1 MWMNIEYKMLK
12 TELCSKK
19 FALASEFLKC
29 PDVKTLQTGWYDLGE
44 GVRAS
49 VQRYVTSPAKELS
62 FETHE
67 RFYDVQYVVE
77 GQEYMGVA
85 SRDGL
90 KVKTPYDADNDV
102 TFYEDPDLPGQV
114 LLRKGEYIILAPEDA
129 HKPRCAAGEPAP
141 VVKIVVK
148 VPV

>member
-1 MWMNIEYKMLK
+1 MECGNIIDLQKKEHSTEKLK
-12 TELCSKK
+12 RAISFLCRSG
-19 FALASEFLKC
+19 LAEI
-29 PDVKTLQTGWYDLGE
+29 PDGWYDLGE

-49 VQRYVTSPAKELS
+49 VQRYVTSPAEELS
-62 FETHE
+62 FEAHE

-90 KVKTPYDADNDV
+90 KAKTPYDADNDV

-141 VVKIVVK
+141 VMKIVVK

>member
-1 MWMNIEYKMLK
+1 MWMNRVHKVRLIDRN
-12 TELCSKK
+12 SKK
-19 FALASEFLKC
+19 FTLAFEFLKRK
-29 PDVKTLQTGWYDLGE
+29 DLNVLSSGWYDLGE

-49 VQRYVTSPAKELS
+49 VQRYVTSPAEELS

>member
-1 MWMNIEYKMLK
+1 MWMNRVHKVRLIDRN
-12 TELCSKK
+12 SKK
-19 FALASEFLKC
+19 FTLAFEFLKRK
-29 PDVKTLQTGWYDLGE
+29 DLNVLSSGWYDLGE

-49 VQRYVTSPAKELS
+49 VQRYVTSPAEELS

-67 RFYDVQYVVE
+67 HFYDVQYVVE

>member
-1 MWMNIEYKMLK
+1 MECGNIIDLRKKEHSTEKLK
-12 TELCSKK
+12 RAISFLCRLD
-19 FALASEFLKC
+19 LAEIS
-29 PDVKTLQTGWYDLGE
+29 DGWYDLGE

-49 VQRYVTSPAKELS
+49 VQRYVTSPAEELS

-67 RFYDVQYVVE
+67 HFYDVQYVVE

-129 HKPRCAAGEPAP
+129 HKPRCTAGEPAP

>member
-1 MWMNIEYKMLK
+1 MNSTKIGLEYKYDFSDS
-12 TELCSKK
+12 T
-19 FALASEFLKC
+19 FQPALAFLHR
-29 PDVKTLQTGWYDLGE
+29 PDLADLPEGWIDLGE

-49 VQRYVTSPAKELS
+49 VQRYVTSPAEELS

-90 KVKTPYDADNDV
+90 KAKTPYDADNDV

>member
-1 MWMNIEYKMLK
+1 MYSINNIYPGENFELALAFLK
-12 TELCSKK
+12 RADLCS
-19 FALASEFLKC
+19 L
-29 PDVKTLQTGWYDLGE
+29 PDGWYDLGE

-49 VQRYVTSPAKELS
+49 VQRYETSPAEDLS

-129 HKPRCAAGEPAP
+129 HKPRCATGEPAP

>member
-1 MWMNIEYKMLK
+1 MENGSLRKAQKENYQQMKFK
-12 TELCSKK
+12 TAFCFLCRLD
-19 FALASEFLKC
+19 LAEI
-29 PDVKTLQTGWYDLGE
+29 PDGWYDLGE

-49 VQRYVTSPAKELS
+49 VQRYATSPAEELS

-67 RFYDVQYVVE
+67 HFYDVQYVVE

-90 KVKTPYDADNDV
+90 KAKTPYDADNDV

-129 HKPRCAAGEPAP
+129 HKPRCAAGESAP

>member
-1 MWMNIEYKMLK
+1 MENGSLRKAQKENYQQMKFK
-12 TELCSKK
+12 TAFCFLCRLD
-19 FALASEFLKC
+19 LAEIS
-29 PDVKTLQTGWYDLGE
+29 DGWYDLGE

-49 VQRYVTSPAKELS
+49 VQRYVTSPAEELS

-67 RFYDVQYVVE
+67 HFYDVQYVVE

-129 HKPRCAAGEPAP
+129 HKPRCAAGEPAA

>member
-1 MWMNIEYKMLK
+1 MERKSVDCVRK
-12 TELCSKK
+12 TDYQATTFNRTFLFLHRPDLSEL
-19 FALASEFLKC
+19 
-29 PDVKTLQTGWYDLGE
+29 PNGWYDLGE

-129 HKPRCAAGEPAP
+129 HKPRCAAGEPAL